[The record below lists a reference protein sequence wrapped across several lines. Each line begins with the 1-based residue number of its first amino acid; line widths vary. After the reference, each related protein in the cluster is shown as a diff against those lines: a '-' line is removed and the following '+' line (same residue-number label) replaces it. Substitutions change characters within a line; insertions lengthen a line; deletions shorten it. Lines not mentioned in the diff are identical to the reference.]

1 MNFTERL
8 DEIEGRANAA
18 TEGPTLTRYDHGGG
32 RLAVFHG
39 DHRALVADF
48 YGEGDREFYAAA
60 RSDVPALVAALRAVL
75 AEHRPGNVYLLTDE
89 CGHDHDDDSDDRV
102 GRDEWDDAFCLDSPT
117 GETFCTGC
125 IGSDEVNLPYPC
137 LTVRAIASALDV
149 TP

>member
-60 RSDVPALVAALRAVL
+60 RSDVPALVTALRAVL
-75 AEHRPGNVYLLTDE
+75 AMVAEVQ
-89 CGHDHDDDSDDRV
+89 
-102 GRDEWDDAFCLDSPT
+102 ASPRRT
-117 GETFCTGC
+117 NHWL
-125 IGSDEVNLPYPC
+125 SAAAVEV
-137 LTVRAIASALDV
+137 AIASALD
-149 TP
+149 PS